1 MRIPPP
7 TPSTP
12 ERNPAASPM
21 PTRARVRSDTRVV
34 YEPVDRSLAR
44 LVAPL
49 RADPRHSGVVCDIDG
64 TLAPIVATPD
74 EARVIPEA
82 LRALERLTQ
91 TYALVACVTGRP
103 AAQARRM
110 VPVDAV
116 AISGNHGLEVWRDGA
131 VHLAPQAAKYVQ
143 PMAEALQLVRN
154 DGLLPE
160 LGCHIEDKGITFTVH
175 YRGSPRADHAHRYLE
190 TQIVPQ
196 IERAGLAS
204 SFGRMVLEVRP
215 PVAVDK
221 GAAVKR
227 LRGRRHITEIL
238 FVGDDSSDV
247 DAFREATVR
256 VAVRSPEAPRALLA
270 AADAVVEGPPD
281 VDRAPRAPRRHD
293 WLDRRSPLRPAAGH
307 PYPRRVRAHDTIAV
321 DVHPAEL
328 AEIAPDV
335 VDVYAALR
343 NQFYWADR
351 VIVNPAAAEPEVLE
365 GEIVGLTD

>member
-1 MRIPPP
+1 
-7 TPSTP
+7 
-12 ERNPAASPM
+12 
-21 PTRARVRSDTRVV
+21 V

-64 TLAPIVATPD
+64 TLAPIAATPD
-74 EARVIPEA
+74 DARVIPEA

-143 PMAEALQLVRN
+143 PIADALQLVRN

-160 LGCHIEDKGITFTVH
+160 LGCQIEDKGITFTVH

-196 IERAGLAS
+196 LERAGLAS

-256 VAVRSPEAPRALLA
+256 FAVRSPEAPRALLA
-270 AADAVVEGPPD
+270 AADAVVDGPPE
-281 VDRAPRAPRRHD
+281 V
-293 WLDRRSPLRPAAGH
+293 
-307 PYPRRVRAHDTIAV
+307 I
-321 DVHPAEL
+321 EL
-328 AEIAPDV
+328 LEH
-335 VDVYAALR
+335 L
-343 NQFYWADR
+343 AD
-351 VIVNPAAAEPEVLE
+351 A
-365 GEIVGLTD
+365 T